1 MDARALFGLSA
12 EACLGQ
18 MVRGGRS
25 WPSDWKAG
33 MRAESA
39 GKMTEEVRLGSSR
52 EGTAPTMEAMQ
63 QPLAQ
68 KWQLAEC
75 SPEEESSS
83 GASPLAWWCG
93 DE

>member
-12 EACLGQ
+12 KACLGQ

-33 MRAESA
+33 MRAVSA
-39 GKMTEEVRLGSSR
+39 GKMTEEVRLGSLR
-52 EGTAPTMEAMQ
+52 DGTVPTMEAMQ

-68 KWQLAEC
+68 KWHVAGW
-75 SPEEESSS
+75 SPEEVSAL
-83 GASPLAWWCG
+83 GAPSLA
-93 DE
+93 

>member
-12 EACLGQ
+12 EACRGQ

-33 MRAESA
+33 MRAVSA
-39 GKMTEEVRLGSSR
+39 AKMTEEARLGSPR
-52 EGTAPTMEAMQ
+52 DGPVPTMEAMQ

-68 KWQLAEC
+68 KWHVVAWSAEDASSLEASALA
-75 SPEEESSS
+75 
-83 GASPLAWWCG
+83 
-93 DE
+93 

>member
-33 MRAESA
+33 MRAVSVA
-39 GKMTEEVRLGSSR
+39 KLTEEVSWGSPR
-52 EGTAPTMEAMQ
+52 DGTVPTMEAMQ

-68 KWQLAEC
+68 KWQVAGWPAEVV
-75 SPEEESSS
+75 SASDASS
-83 GASPLAWWCG
+83 LV
-93 DE
+93 